1 MILYVYRFLSTRFL
15 CQQSINIRFRAEA
28 YFRQNSKQKNF
39 ALITQK
45 SVYNGEYWSNDGKIG
60 LFILIMAYFI
70 TKRQFCYE
78 ICWNEKCS
86 NAHIRLKM
94 NSFLGLLRPILK
106 KVISGTVSRSIKKSL
121 DSIGHQKANIWL
133 VINRSVL
140 IGPFETLWK
149 KSNCQEMGNQEAWRS
164 RRILSTPS
172 NLSSTHFDEKERGA
186 SKSTR

>member
-15 CQQSINIRFRAEA
+15 CQQSTNIRFRAEA

-121 DSIGHQKANIWL
+121 DSIGHQIGHK
-133 VINRSVL
+133 SDVL
-140 IGPFETLWK
+140 ICSFETLWK
-149 KSNCQEMGNQEAWRS
+149 KSNCQEMGNQEARRS

-172 NLSSTHFDEKERGA
+172 NLSSTYFDEKERGA